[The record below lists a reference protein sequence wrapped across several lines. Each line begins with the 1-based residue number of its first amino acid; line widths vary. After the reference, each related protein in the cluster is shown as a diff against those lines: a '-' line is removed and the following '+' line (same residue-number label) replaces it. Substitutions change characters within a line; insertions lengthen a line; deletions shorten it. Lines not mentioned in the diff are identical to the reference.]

1 MNVYGYCI
9 ITASEPYA
17 LRTSKTLF
25 FPFSFLTLPFGLA
38 HHRYFIH
45 SACIRSDIIDS
56 WENFGSRTSYSQFQW
71 LVTHSVSVSHMHT
84 RFQFILI
91 FTSIIG
97 HGKTPPTYSMLVTC
111 VLQQHQRWWW
121 RRRPTTAATKATT
134 IDAILRDKS
143 NQKFHLFGHKFRVWT
158 EDVWLKE
165 KQNRHKFENN

>member
-121 RRRPTTAATKATT
+121 RRPTT
-134 IDAILRDKS
+134 DDSGNKS
-143 NQKFHLFGHKFRVWT
+143 NDHRCYFTRQIQSKVSFVRPQISCVNWRCLA
-158 EDVWLKE
+158 
-165 KQNRHKFENN
+165 